1 MINKETKL
9 TNFKDLMKAYE
20 LYGDDNELPVEF
32 LDVLTLKDKL
42 NLFNN
47 VKKETNEMDIFM
59 GSYYFYKDNIEIIFH
74 SNYGVSRLD
83 LADIKDFLRELY
95 LIEIDYLDE

>member
-32 LDVLTLKDKL
+32 LDVLTLKDRLKL
-42 NLFNN
+42 FYNI
-47 VKKETNEMDIFM
+47 KKDTDRMGVFM
-59 GSYYFYKDNIEIIFH
+59 GAYYFIKDDIEIKFCSKH
-74 SNYGVSRLD
+74 NTSRLD
-83 LADIKDFLRELY
+83 LADIDYFLRLLY

>member
-9 TNFKDLMKAYE
+9 TNFQSLIEAYK
-20 LYGDDNELPVEF
+20 LYGEDDELPVEF

-95 LIEIDYLDE
+95 LIEISLDE